1 MFGRKVPL
9 SRSELVQRGDRARAK
24 GRRRKAISEY
34 RKALALEPGDASI
47 HAKIA
52 PLLAARGD
60 KAEALKSFQAAAEGQ
75 IKAGFVDRAIALYV
89 QAVSLFPKED
99 VLWRE
104 VARLHLERARRAD
117 AVRIYVQAH
126 RHFRGKKD
134 RDTGI
139 AFLRRAVELDPLH
152 IQGTIAL
159 AKLLKK
165 SGRKAEGHQ
174 LLAQLA
180 AQLRGPALKKVRRAQ
195 FGLSPTPA
203 ALWRWMRAG

>member
-24 GRRRKAISEY
+24 GRRRKAIAEY
-34 RKALALEPGDASI
+34 HKALALDPTDASI

-52 PLLAARGD
+52 PLLAARGE

-99 VLWRE
+99 VIWRE
-104 VARLHLERARRAD
+104 IARLHLERSRRAD
-117 AVRIYVQAH
+117 AVRVYVEAH

-139 AFLRRAVELDPLH
+139 AFLCRAVELDPLH
-152 IQGTIAL
+152 VEGTIAL
-159 AKLLKK
+159 AKLFKK
-165 SGRKAEGHQ
+165 SHRKDEAHQ
-174 LLAQLA
+174 VLAQLA
-180 AQLRGPALKKVRRAQ
+180 TQIHGPALKKVRRAQ

-203 ALWRWMRAG
+203 ALWRWMRA